1 VLEDLFM
8 KLFRYVW
15 AGPVTCLG
23 LLLVPLAWVG
33 AGRVTVVDGVLEA
46 SGGLLDALLRR
57 FTVLRGGVSALTLG
71 HVVLARDD
79 QCAERTRAHER
90 AHVRQCEQW
99 GPLFLPAYLA
109 ASLLAVL
116 RRGNFYRDNWFE
128 RMANRVPPK
137 PDDSWSAPAGGIA
150 SSGRSE
156 G

>member
-1 VLEDLFM
+1 M
-8 KLFRYVW
+8 KLFRYLW

-23 LLLVPLAWVG
+23 LVLVPLAWVG
-33 AGRVTVVDGVLEA
+33 AGRVTVVDGVVEA
-46 SGGLLDALLRR
+46 SGGLLGAVLRR
-57 FTVLRGGVSALTLG
+57 VSVLRGGVSALTLG

-109 ASLLAVL
+109 ASLLAVF

-128 RMANRVPPK
+128 RMANRAPPK
-137 PDDSWSAPAGGIA
+137 PDDSSPARAGGIA
-150 SSGRSE
+150 SSGQSE

>member
-1 VLEDLFM
+1 M
-8 KLFRYVW
+8 KPLRYLW

-23 LLLVPLAWVG
+23 LMLVPLAWVG
-33 AGRVTVVDGVLEA
+33 AGRVSVVDGVIEA

-57 FTVLRGGVSALTLG
+57 VTVLRGGASALTLG
-71 HVVLARDD
+71 HVVLARND
-79 QCAERTRAHER
+79 QCAKQTRAHER

-128 RMANRVPPK
+128 RMANQAPPK
-137 PDDSWSAPAGGIA
+137 PDDSRPARAAGIA
-150 SSGRSE
+150 SRGRSE